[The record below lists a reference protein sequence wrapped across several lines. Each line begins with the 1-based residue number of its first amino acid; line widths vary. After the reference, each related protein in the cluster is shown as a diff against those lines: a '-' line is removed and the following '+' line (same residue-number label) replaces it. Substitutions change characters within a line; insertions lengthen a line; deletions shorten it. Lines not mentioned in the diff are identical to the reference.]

1 MLPILLLTPKVTA
14 IFFTLP
20 SLPFGILNPAEY
32 VAFLSFFII
41 MKTSGS
47 LVNFVLKRFTRSLS
61 SVAESKSGKSEIA
74 FRKLV
79 KELNRSNVMF
89 TRTCVSYKA
98 TATSL
103 GLVKEFVT
111 MLVTKVSW
119 SLNSWLEID
128 WDESTAKATLGW
140 CGHVWPV
147 ILEKNKQ
154 NYLLRYEFCEIFE
167 IIPFLVKFS
176 YS

>member
-1 MLPILLLTPKVTA
+1 
-14 IFFTLP
+14 
-20 SLPFGILNPAEY
+20 
-32 VAFLSFFII
+32 

-111 MLVTKVSW
+111 MLVTKVS
-119 SLNSWLEID
+119 
-128 WDESTAKATLGW
+128 
-140 CGHVWPV
+140 
-147 ILEKNKQ
+147 
-154 NYLLRYEFCEIFE
+154 
-167 IIPFLVKFS
+167 
-176 YS
+176 